1 MSLCKLQVCF
11 HLCCRSALCGVSHAA
26 SVVLVTIYVYLNTF
40 FGTELSFISLSFLLC
55 AAPIS
60 IEPRG
65 LKGNLGDL
73 LRCKNKHIPCKRQ
86 ANNKNTITMRTSD
99 SAEKWL
105 TAPVMDFWVL
115 DIHVEGEWIKGGK
128 QKAAKWVYLQK
139 KMCQALQFEGK
150 FWHCELIVENGDRH
164 FCICKGW

>member
-115 DIHVEGEWIKGGK
+115 DIHVEGEWIKGGR

-139 KMCQALQFEGK
+139 KNVPSTTVWGKVLTLWTDSRKWGQAFLY
-150 FWHCELIVENGDRH
+150 L
-164 FCICKGW
+164 